1 LVVGSRVLPTTR
13 TDQPTVGER
22 QQGGGPQRGPR
33 IAGGTEEGEG
43 GTVVPATRRP
53 LDLVPELKP
62 PWPHPQPELDP
73 PWPEHLQHRRAPNR
87 TPLVQIRRERQGR
100 RREPPARRASELDGS
115 AVGPRLRPSPASPVV
130 GGQDVAPR
138 LPCSVAA
145 SGAGRAAEGG
155 GRRGDEDVT
164 DGAGSGEDEV
174 AVPPSVSQR
183 ARCRC
188 GIWSRH

>member
-1 LVVGSRVLPTTR
+1 LVVRSRALPTTR

-22 QQGGGPQRGPR
+22 QQGGGPQQGPR

-62 PWPHPQPELDP
+62 PWPHPQ
-73 PWPEHLQHRRAPNR
+73 PEHLQHRRAPNR

-145 SGAGRAAEGG
+145 SRAGRAAEGG
-155 GRRGDEDVT
+155 GRRGDEDAT
-164 DGAGSGEDEV
+164 AGAGSGED
-174 AVPPSVSQR
+174 
-183 ARCRC
+183 
-188 GIWSRH
+188 